1 MSPMWL
7 KPRAAYCG
15 GIAGA
20 RRFVSRYVSSAR
32 KRASLTENTQ
42 PPSKRAMPWR
52 YAGLTTVS
60 CTTCARNTTV
70 AAVVVG
76 AGRVTGAVDDV
87 EDELDEHPAAL
98 SAVSATTIVPA
109 RRIARP

>member
-20 RRFVSRYVSSAR
+20 RRFVSRYLSSAR
-32 KRASLTENTQ
+32 NSASLTENTQ
-42 PPSKRAMPWR
+42 PPGMRAMPWR

-60 CTTCARNTTV
+60 CTTCARKTGGV
-70 AAVVVG
+70 VVAVVANGRDVG
-76 AGRVTGAVDDV
+76 EVI
-87 EDELDEHPAAL
+87 DELDEHPAPT
-98 SAVSATTIVPA
+98 SAMSATTTVPA
-109 RRIARP
+109 RRIVRP